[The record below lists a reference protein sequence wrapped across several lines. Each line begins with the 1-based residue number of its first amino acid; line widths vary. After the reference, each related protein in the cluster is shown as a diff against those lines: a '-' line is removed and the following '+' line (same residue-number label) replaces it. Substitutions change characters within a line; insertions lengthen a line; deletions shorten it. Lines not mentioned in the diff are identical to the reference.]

1 MQLQSAHF
9 QYWLNISITPFSKQT
24 ACDLLDDN
32 DTHTD
37 KQKKV
42 FKKKKILIKKDAQEF
57 L

>member
-24 ACDLLDDN
+24 ACDLLDN
-32 DTHTD
+32 KDTHTD
-37 KQKKV
+37 KQKKF
-42 FKKKKILIKKDAQEF
+42 FKKKNLIKKDAQAF